1 MEKRTLQKLGLLCAS
16 VALCSAASWWS
27 GNSNEEAE
35 KQVRKLAEQ
44 PVAEQVQKIKI
55 TVCVSG
61 AVAKPGLYE
70 VTKGSRAQQVIEL
83 AGGVTEEADMDRV
96 NLAQLCKDGGH
107 IKVPRLSK
115 ARLKKKMEEKKGIT
129 FLHNAT
135 GLEKNGNA
143 NTAAGK
149 SNAEENAVAANSDNK
164 PDLSRNRD
172 PDENIS
178 GEILISLNSA
188 TETELTQLPGVG
200 AATARRIISFRS
212 RQGFQRVEDV
222 MKVPGIGPAKF
233 AKMKPYLVL

>member
-27 GNSNEEAE
+27 SNSNEEADR
-35 KQVRKLAEQ
+35 QVQKLAEQ
-44 PVAEQVQKIKI
+44 PAVEQVQEIKI

-115 ARLKKKMEEKKGIT
+115 AKLKKKTE
-129 FLHNAT
+129 N
-135 GLEKNGNA
+135 NGMVNVS
-143 NTAAGK
+143 NQAGD
-149 SNAEENAVAANSDNK
+149 SNIVTDSNQNHG
-164 PDLSRNRD
+164 PDR
-172 PDENIS
+172 NIS

-188 TETELTQLPGVG
+188 SETELTQLPGVG
-200 AATARRIISFRS
+200 AATARRIISFRK
-212 RQGFQRVEDV
+212 RQGFQRVEEL

>member
-1 MEKRTLQKLGLLCAS
+1 MEKRTIQKLGLLCAS

-27 GNSNEEAE
+27 SNSNEEADR
-35 KQVRKLAEQ
+35 QVQKLAEQ
-44 PVAEQVQKIKI
+44 PVVEQMQEIKI

-115 ARLKKKMEEKKGIT
+115 AKLKKKTE
-129 FLHNAT
+129 N
-135 GLEKNGNA
+135 NGMVNVS
-143 NTAAGK
+143 NQAGDSNIVTDSNQNHGPDK
-149 SNAEENAVAANSDNK
+149 S
-164 PDLSRNRD
+164 
-172 PDENIS
+172 IS

-188 TETELTQLPGVG
+188 SETELTQLPGVG
-200 AATARRIISFRS
+200 AATARRIISFRK
-212 RQGFQRVEDV
+212 RQGFQRVEEL

>member
-1 MEKRTLQKLGLLCAS
+1 MEKRTLQKLGLVCVS
-16 VALCSAASWWS
+16 VILCSAASWWS

-44 PVAEQVQKIKI
+44 PVAEQVQEIKI

-115 ARLKKKMEEKKGIT
+115 ARMKKKK
-129 FLHNAT
+129 A
-135 GLEKNGNA
+135 
-143 NTAAGK
+143 
-149 SNAEENAVAANSDNK
+149 
-164 PDLSRNRD
+164 
-172 PDENIS
+172 
-178 GEILISLNSA
+178 
-188 TETELTQLPGVG
+188 
-200 AATARRIISFRS
+200 
-212 RQGFQRVEDV
+212 
-222 MKVPGIGPAKF
+222 
-233 AKMKPYLVL
+233 